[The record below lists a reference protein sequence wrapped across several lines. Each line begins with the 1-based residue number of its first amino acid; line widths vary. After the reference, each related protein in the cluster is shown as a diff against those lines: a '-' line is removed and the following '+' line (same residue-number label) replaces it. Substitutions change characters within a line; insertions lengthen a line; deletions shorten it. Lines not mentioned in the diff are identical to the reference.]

1 MRKKLLALLMCATM
15 VLSTAVTAMAAT
27 TKSDAEKVFKSEV
40 DGSNYDK
47 FFAEYY
53 PTDAIIKSE
62 ASNGIKGTVE
72 YGYFDVANGLAD
84 QYTPTVVFKGSG
96 DVNTVKGTWYAA
108 TPVAGKLSVTENGV
122 RPANISAAPYSQTA
136 AIAAQERVQD
146 AIANASPVALAT
158 ALAAQDAAFAVE
170 VKDENGA
177 SKQYMLVNVVAGVV
191 QAGVK
196 SEGMVSNTDR
206 WIKVS
211 RGDNLVKASKGI
223 LKSTDENGYGTLY
236 SKLGEATLDTD
247 AVISAIDNK
256 VFSKDAVAVKVTA
269 YLQGT
274 YASESLGLENESA
287 FGAGKAKVLVNV
299 DKLQAG
305 KYTFDS
311 DLITRTGFKGAEAVN
326 VFQPTIGAV
335 KFDQNLGVIV
345 KDFVKVAT
353 VAVDDTITF
362 DNNATFVDGVFVFD
376 KGELA
381 AEPEADKNDGVS
393 DTTTPATDNTAS
405 PKTGDVAPIAALAV
419 VMMGAFGAMVVA
431 SKKRA

>member
-27 TKSDAEKVFKSEV
+27 TKSDAEKVFKSGV

-47 FFAEYY
+47 FIAEYY
-53 PTDAIIKSE
+53 PTDAIVKSE
-62 ASNGIKGTVE
+62 ASNGTKGTVE

-84 QYTPTVVFKGSG
+84 QYVPTVVFKSNG
-96 DVNTVKGTWYAA
+96 DVYTKNTWYAA
-108 TPVAGKLSVTENGV
+108 TPVLAKLTVTENATKTPNLGGSYSHV
-122 RPANISAAPYSQTA
+122 AATAAKERVDAAIANGSISAA
-136 AIAAQERVQD
+136 D
-146 AIANASPVALAT
+146 VA
-158 ALAAQDAAFAVE
+158 DKAAFAVE

-177 SKQYMLVNVVAGVV
+177 SKQYMLVNVTSGVAATGI
-191 QAGVK
+191 K
-196 SEGMVSNTDR
+196 SEGMVTNTDR

-211 RGDNLVKASKGI
+211 RGDNLVKASKNI

-236 SKLGEATLDTD
+236 SKLEEATLDTD

-274 YASESLGLENESA
+274 YASESLALENESA

-353 VAVDDTITF
+353 VAVNDTITF

-393 DTTTPATDNTAS
+393 DTTTTTDNTAS